1 MARGRSGQSGAIH
14 ARGRRHIFPM
24 LAVLASFAAA
34 ALGFLPV
41 FAQEEGAVSGLTLT
55 SDSPGTLAMSWDVPD
70 QTPTDYRV
78 NWGKSA
84 EDFPSYAEND
94 GNAYPTTNSHTVT
107 GLDEGIEYKV
117 RVRARYRGDE
127 LNEGQTQWS
136 TPWSEAANITI
147 ASQAPE
153 ATPVPTPEPVDSAP
167 AAPTGLTA
175 AAAHDSV
182 TITWTAPA
190 GSTVTGYQILRRQ
203 TGVDEPGD
211 FQVHVDDTGN
221 TDTTYTDT
229 DVEAEA
235 RYVYRVKARNGDLL
249 SPRSSFAN
257 AELPASPDP
266 DSTRDGAVDLGDI
279 TGLSSAR
286 FSRHTIKGGNDR
298 VDYFKFSITEPKLVT
313 LGLRQL
319 DFDADLVL
327 EDSEGTAL
335 GESRNDGAANEAK
348 VATLL
353 EGTYYIRVEA
363 REKGVNQYVLRY
375 GVGEPDPE
383 KVDKARKSALKADPA
398 VSLSMNTLTVEE
410 EDSAT
415 YTVVLA
421 SQPTADVTVTVSAP
435 SDSGISV
442 DNATLTF
449 TDTDWDVEQTV
460 TVSAA
465 ADDNTVTDTAV
476 ISHAAASTDTD
487 YNGITVENVTV
498 TIHDSS
504 FRIRIEDGDEALTVT
519 EGDSAGAELCFRL
532 SDVPTEDV
540 TVTLAPDGD
549 SELHIY
555 PAEFTIAGSDEFCA
569 VVTAGP
575 DPDADN
581 DEATVTLQAA
591 GGGYDDTPAEES
603 VVTVADLGSSPPRGV
618 YVSVQDLAIQEGD
631 NPTYVVA
638 LTSQPTG
645 DVTIEIAAF
654 NDRGS
659 DGQNNVNTVP
669 QSVQPS
675 RDSRSVVFTTENWHV
690 AQTVTVNSTEDPDA
704 DDHMATVFHTVSG
717 ADYGENGVTA
727 QSIRVSV
734 EDVAWVYYYLDSPLV
749 VDEAI
754 GTFTVTITSL
764 FRSPFPPKRPHIF
777 LFQSIDLFE
786 GRAIPNP
793 ASSAQNCSE
802 DGDFAERNTFHYFS
816 PGDYH
821 PISSDFADY
830 RASVQYIVP
839 ICNDARTE
847 PTEYFRLY
855 LRDHPTLWKG
865 VVNVPQFDGDN
876 TYDWGIYNTIAI
888 RDNDPPGVI
897 VSQAE
902 LEVTEED
909 TVGATY
915 TVQLAT
921 QPDSNVTIRV
931 QGAEGTD
938 LNVSPTEMT
947 FPGGTFSVAK
957 TVTVT
962 ARADADTVDDR
973 VTLTHSASGSGYDRV
988 PIDSVAVTVKENDKG
1003 VNLSPPVLEVEEG
1016 DVAGSTYTV
1025 WLNTRPS
1032 DAVTVDIAG
1041 HVGTDLTPDRTVL
1054 AFDRDN
1060 WDVPQT
1066 VTVTAA
1072 ADDDFLNDSVTLTH
1086 TPSGGDHESLPASAL
1101 PVIVRDQGGVI
1112 VKPTSLS
1119 VVEGDTEGGSYAVA
1133 LRQEPSANVTITIT
1147 KAGSSGVSVDETIL
1161 IFTPQDWSQ
1170 EQTVTVTAAADD
1182 DDDQGS
1188 ANISH
1193 AASGGG
1199 YDGVPVDGVSVRTLE
1214 PDLFQIATTP
1224 QFLRILEGRSAT
1236 YHLELTQEPVGN
1248 GTTTITVSSDDS
1260 ARVTV
1265 SPTSLDF
1272 TRDNYNVPRAIM
1284 VTTTADA
1291 DDDDN
1296 LVILTNTG
1304 SGGGYNGVTR
1314 DLRVTVLE
1322 EDDRGVTASETS
1334 RTVVEEGTSTYTLV
1348 LDSEPT
1354 DDVRVALSVSAD
1366 SGFTVNDRYVTF
1378 TTGNWEE
1385 EQTITISGTA
1395 DDDAYGESG
1404 TITHLPTGGGYEGAP
1419 ADSVD
1424 VTVTDDD
1431 TPGITVEPTTL
1442 GVTEGNSNTY
1452 TVVLDTRPGEDVT
1465 VTITPTGDATVTA
1478 DETELTFT
1486 PDTWDTE
1493 QTVRVSAAEDADA
1506 DDETATLEHTVS
1518 GYGAVTS
1525 AEDVD
1530 VTVTDNEPAVVVTFG
1545 QAAYA
1550 ADESDNSGTTNEEEH
1565 KAVIKVK
1572 LDRDPDRQVVVD
1584 LVVIEQGAEK
1594 DDDYTGIPP
1603 SVTFEDGETEVEFT
1617 FTAVDD
1623 TLDDDDESVKI
1634 AFDDLPARVNSGTPA
1649 ETTISINDDD
1659 DPHVTVSFEESS
1671 YPVAESDDAST
1682 MDDEE
1687 NKVEVKVTL
1696 SADPERTVVIPI
1708 TPTDQG
1714 GASDLDYS
1722 GVPPNV
1728 TFDRG
1733 ETEKT
1738 FTLTALHDTVD
1749 DDDESVLLTFGTL
1762 PTRVTEGVTPEATIA
1777 ITDDD
1782 DPEVKVSFK
1791 QSSYPVAESDDAS
1804 TMEDEENKVEVEVVL
1819 SADPERTVIIPITPT
1834 NQGGASNA
1842 DYSVPASVTFNRG
1855 DTEKTFTFTALHDTV
1870 DDDGESVKLTFG
1882 VLPVRVT
1889 RADTNVE
1896 TVVNIDDDDKPTSLI
1911 VNFEQS
1917 SYDVG
1922 EGSSVKVKLTLDD
1935 DPEMDVTIPITPTN
1949 QGGATNADYSGV
1961 EANVTFESGDTEK
1974 TFTVTAVDDTV
1985 DDDDESVKLTFGTLP
2000 SIVSAGTIDETV
2012 VNFSDDDVPAVTV
2025 RFEKSSDAVA
2035 ESDDASTMGEKEN
2048 EVTVKVILSADPERT
2063 VTIPII
2069 WTNQGGASNS
2079 DYSGVENNV
2088 VFNDGETEKTFTFMA
2103 THDTVDDD
2111 GESVKLA
2118 FGDLP
2123 TRVSEGA
2130 TTETTISI
2138 NDDDDPEV
2146 RVRFELGSYP
2156 VAESDDGSTSGVME
2170 NEVEVKVVLDADPE
2184 RTVII
2189 PIDKTDQG
2197 GASDLDYSGV
2207 PPNVTFD
2214 KGETEKTFT
2223 FTALHDTVD
2232 DDDESVLLTFGDLP
2246 TRVSEGATTETII
2259 RIDDDDDPEVR
2270 VRFESDSYTVVEGN
2284 SVEIK
2289 AILSADPERIARIT
2303 IARRDQGETSGADYE
2318 VTPRVITFNPGETE
2332 RIITFTAKSDT
2343 VDDDYDMVRL
2353 GFGTLPD
2360 RRVSRGDPRFAMV
2373 EIIDARLAPISLQ
2386 ENPCLA
2392 DWPIDMAIH
2401 GSMLYVVHN
2410 VQFGTDMVRAYNLDT
2425 LEHQPDKDIPVE
2437 NIATSGLWT
2446 DGDTMWV
2453 TKDPLTYS
2461 LDDSPPTKLFAY
2473 DLTAA
2478 PPVRDSSKD
2487 IPLADDNRNPQ
2498 GVHAVDG
2505 ILWVG
2510 DLGVEKIF
2518 AYDLATGAR
2527 LAGRD
2532 IDVSSDA
2539 RPLGDVSHI
2548 GIWTDGATMWT
2559 ADPNVRQAVR
2569 VGRGE

>member
-1 MARGRSGQSGAIH
+1 MAHQ
-14 ARGRRHIFPM
+14 
-24 LAVLASFAAA
+24 
-34 ALGFLPV
+34 
-41 FAQEEGAVSGLTLT
+41 
-55 SDSPGTLAMSWDVPD
+55 
-70 QTPTDYRV
+70 
-78 NWGKSA
+78 
-84 EDFPSYAEND
+84 
-94 GNAYPTTNSHTVT
+94 
-107 GLDEGIEYKV
+107 
-117 RVRARYRGDE
+117 
-127 LNEGQTQWS
+127 
-136 TPWSEAANITI
+136 
-147 ASQAPE
+147 
-153 ATPVPTPEPVDSAP
+153 
-167 AAPTGLTA
+167 
-175 AAAHDSV
+175 
-182 TITWTAPA
+182 
-190 GSTVTGYQILRRQ
+190 
-203 TGVDEPGD
+203 
-211 FQVHVDDTGN
+211 
-221 TDTTYTDT
+221 
-229 DVEAEA
+229 
-235 RYVYRVKARNGDLL
+235 
-249 SPRSSFAN
+249 
-257 AELPASPDP
+257 
-266 DSTRDGAVDLGDI
+266 
-279 TGLSSAR
+279 
-286 FSRHTIKGGNDR
+286 
-298 VDYFKFSITEPKLVT
+298 
-313 LGLRQL
+313 
-319 DFDADLVL
+319 
-327 EDSEGTAL
+327 
-335 GESRNDGAANEAK
+335 
-348 VATLL
+348 
-353 EGTYYIRVEA
+353 
-363 REKGVNQYVLRY
+363 
-375 GVGEPDPE
+375 
-383 KVDKARKSALKADPA
+383 
-398 VSLSMNTLTVEE
+398 
-410 EDSAT
+410 
-415 YTVVLA
+415 
-421 SQPTADVTVTVSAP
+421 
-435 SDSGISV
+435 
-442 DNATLTF
+442 
-449 TDTDWDVEQTV
+449 
-460 TVSAA
+460 
-465 ADDNTVTDTAV
+465 
-476 ISHAAASTDTD
+476 
-487 YNGITVENVTV
+487 
-498 TIHDSS
+498 
-504 FRIRIEDGDEALTVT
+504 
-519 EGDSAGAELCFRL
+519 
-532 SDVPTEDV
+532 
-540 TVTLAPDGD
+540 
-549 SELHIY
+549 
-555 PAEFTIAGSDEFCA
+555 
-569 VVTAGP
+569 
-575 DPDADN
+575 
-581 DEATVTLQAA
+581 
-591 GGGYDDTPAEES
+591 
-603 VVTVADLGSSPPRGV
+603 
-618 YVSVQDLAIQEGD
+618 
-631 NPTYVVA
+631 
-638 LTSQPTG
+638 
-645 DVTIEIAAF
+645 
-654 NDRGS
+654 
-659 DGQNNVNTVP
+659 
-669 QSVQPS
+669 
-675 RDSRSVVFTTENWHV
+675 
-690 AQTVTVNSTEDPDA
+690 
-704 DDHMATVFHTVSG
+704 
-717 ADYGENGVTA
+717 
-727 QSIRVSV
+727 
-734 EDVAWVYYYLDSPLV
+734 
-749 VDEAI
+749 
-754 GTFTVTITSL
+754 
-764 FRSPFPPKRPHIF
+764 
-777 LFQSIDLFE
+777 
-786 GRAIPNP
+786 
-793 ASSAQNCSE
+793 
-802 DGDFAERNTFHYFS
+802 
-816 PGDYH
+816 
-821 PISSDFADY
+821 
-830 RASVQYIVP
+830 
-839 ICNDARTE
+839 
-847 PTEYFRLY
+847 
-855 LRDHPTLWKG
+855 
-865 VVNVPQFDGDN
+865 
-876 TYDWGIYNTIAI
+876 
-888 RDNDPPGVI
+888 
-897 VSQAE
+897 
-902 LEVTEED
+902 
-909 TVGATY
+909 
-915 TVQLAT
+915 
-921 QPDSNVTIRV
+921 
-931 QGAEGTD
+931 
-938 LNVSPTEMT
+938 
-947 FPGGTFSVAK
+947 
-957 TVTVT
+957 
-962 ARADADTVDDR
+962 
-973 VTLTHSASGSGYDRV
+973 
-988 PIDSVAVTVKENDKG
+988 
-1003 VNLSPPVLEVEEG
+1003 
-1016 DVAGSTYTV
+1016 
-1025 WLNTRPS
+1025 
-1032 DAVTVDIAG
+1032 
-1041 HVGTDLTPDRTVL
+1041 
-1054 AFDRDN
+1054 
-1060 WDVPQT
+1060 
-1066 VTVTAA
+1066 
-1072 ADDDFLNDSVTLTH
+1072 
-1086 TPSGGDHESLPASAL
+1086 
-1101 PVIVRDQGGVI
+1101 
-1112 VKPTSLS
+1112 
-1119 VVEGDTEGGSYAVA
+1119 
-1133 LRQEPSANVTITIT
+1133 
-1147 KAGSSGVSVDETIL
+1147 
-1161 IFTPQDWSQ
+1161 
-1170 EQTVTVTAAADD
+1170 
-1182 DDDQGS
+1182 
-1188 ANISH
+1188 
-1193 AASGGG
+1193 
-1199 YDGVPVDGVSVRTLE
+1199 
-1214 PDLFQIATTP
+1214 
-1224 QFLRILEGRSAT
+1224 
-1236 YHLELTQEPVGN
+1236 PVGD
-1248 GTTTITVSSDDS
+1248 GTTTITITSDDS

-1296 LVILTNTG
+1296 VVILTNTG

-1334 RTVVEEGTSTYTLV
+1334 RTVVEEGTETYTLV
-1348 LDSEPT
+1348 LDSEPA
-1354 DDVRVALSVSAD
+1354 DEVRVTLSVSAD
-1366 SGFTVNDRYVTF
+1366 SGFTVSDRYVTF

-1385 EQTITISGTA
+1385 EQTITISGAA
-1395 DDDAYGESG
+1395 DDDAYGNSG
-1404 TITHLPTGGGYEGAP
+1404 TITHLAIGGGYEGAP

-1431 TPGITVEPTTL
+1431 TPGVTVEPETL

-1465 VTITPTGDATVTA
+1465 VTITRSGDATVTA

-1506 DDETATLEHTVS
+1506 DDETAAIEHTVS
-1518 GYGAVTS
+1518 GYDTVTN

-1550 ADESDNSGTTNEEEH
+1550 ADESDKSGTTNEEEH

-1584 LVVIEQGAEK
+1584 FIVMEQGAEK
-1594 DDDYTGIPP
+1594 DDDYTGIPA
-1603 SVTFEDGETEVEFT
+1603 SVTFEDDETEVEFT

-1634 AFDDLPARVNSGTPA
+1634 AFDDLPARVSSGTPA

-1714 GASDLDYS
+1714 SASDLDYS
-1722 GVPPNV
+1722 GVLPNV

-1762 PTRVTEGVTPEATIA
+1762 PTRVTEGATPEATIA

-1791 QSSYPVAESDDAS
+1791 QSSYPVAESDDMS
-1804 TMEDEENKVEVEVVL
+1804 TTDKKENEVEVEVVL

-1834 NQGGASNA
+1834 NQDGASNA

-1855 DTEKTFTFTALHDTV
+1855 DTEKTITFTALHDTV

-1882 VLPVRVT
+1882 ALPVRVT

-1922 EGSSVKVKLTLDD
+1922 EGSNVKVKLTLDD

-2088 VFNDGETEKTFTFMA
+2088 VFNDGETEMTFTFMA

-2111 GESVKLA
+2111 GESVKLT

-2156 VAESDDGSTSGVME
+2156 VAESDDTSTSGVME

-2197 GASDLDYSGV
+2197 GASASDYSGV
-2207 PPNVTFD
+2207 PPNVVFNE
-2214 KGETEKTFT
+2214 GETEKTFT
-2223 FTALHDTVD
+2223 ITALHDTVD
-2232 DDDESVLLTFGDLP
+2232 DDDESVKLVFGDLP
-2246 TRVSEGATTETII
+2246 TRVSEGATTETTV
-2259 RIDDDDDPEVR
+2259 RIDDDDDPWVR
-2270 VRFESDSYTVVEGN
+2270 VSFESDSYTVVEGN
-2284 SVEIK
+2284 SISIK
-2289 AILSADPERIARIT
+2289 VALDADPERIARIT
-2303 IARRDQGETSGADYE
+2303 IARRNQGETSGADYE

-2510 DLGVEKIF
+2510 DIREEKIF

-2539 RPLGDVSHI
+2539 RSLGDVSHI
-2548 GIWTDGATMWT
+2548 GIWTDGTTMWT
-2559 ADPNVRQAVR
+2559 ADPNAAKLYAWDVASKARKPQFDILPYGANR
-2569 VGRGE
+2569 VPAGIVSDGTTMFVADHLDCKIYRYALPQ

>member
-1 MARGRSGQSGAIH
+1 MTIESIIESAIRGRATLSIFAILLIV
-14 ARGRRHIFPM
+14 AT
-24 LAVLASFAAA
+24 VLSA
-34 ALGFLPV
+34 LPV
-41 FAQEEGAVSGLTLT
+41 FAQEEGAVGGLTLT
-55 SDSPGTLAMSWDVPD
+55 SDSPGTLAMSWDTPG

-78 NWGKSA
+78 NWAKSA

-94 GNAYPTTNSHTVT
+94 GNAYLTTNSHTVT
-107 GLDEGIEYKV
+107 GLDEGVEYKV

-136 TPWSEAANITI
+136 TPWSEPARITI

-153 ATPVPTPEPVDSAP
+153 TTPVPTPEPVVSAP
-167 AAPTGLTA
+167 AAPTGLKA

-182 TITWTAPA
+182 TLTWTAPA

-279 TGLSSAR
+279 TGLTETQFSSY
-286 FSRHTIKGGNDR
+286 TIKGGNDS
-298 VDYFKFSITEPKLVT
+298 VDYFKFSITEPKLAN

-319 DFDADLVL
+319 DFNADLIL

-335 GESRNDGAANEAK
+335 GESRNDGVANEAK
-348 VATLL
+348 VATIL
-353 EGTYYIRVEA
+353 EGAYYIRVEA
-363 REKGVNQYVLRY
+363 REQGVNQYVLRY
-375 GVGEPDPE
+375 GVGEPDPK
-383 KVDKARKSALKADPA
+383 KVEEARKSALKADPT
-398 VSLSMNTLTVEE
+398 VSLSMDTLTVEE
-410 EDSAT
+410 GDSAI

-421 SQPTADVTVTVSAP
+421 SQPTADVTITVSPP
-435 SDSGISV
+435 SDSSISV

-449 TDTDWDVEQTV
+449 TDTDWNVEQTV

-476 ISHAAASTDTD
+476 ISHTAASTDTD

-498 TIHDSS
+498 TIHDGS

-591 GGGYDDTPAEES
+591 GGGYDGAPAEEA
-603 VVTVADLGSSPPRGV
+603 VVTVQDLGSSPPRGV
-618 YVSVQDLAIQEGD
+618 YISVQDLAIQEGD
-631 NPTYVVA
+631 SPTYVVA

-645 DVTIEIAAF
+645 DVTIEITAF
-654 NDRGS
+654 NDDGS
-659 DGQNNVNTVP
+659 DGRNNVNTVP
-669 QSVQPS
+669 DSVRPP
-675 RDSRSVVFTTENWHV
+675 RDSRSLAFTTENWHV

-717 ADYGENGVTA
+717 ADYGANNVTA

-734 EDVAWVYYYLDSPLV
+734 EDVAWLYYYLEAPSV
-749 VDEAI
+749 VDENI
-754 GTFTVTITSL
+754 GAYIVTVRSL
-764 FRSPFPPKRPHIF
+764 FKSPFPPKRPHIF
-777 LFQSIDLFE
+777 GLETIEPYF
-786 GRAIPNP
+786 RAYLSKNRPWIPTAYP
-793 ASSAQNCSE
+793 RERCSLG
-802 DGDFAERNTFHYFS
+802 GDYQYRSFGHHFV

-821 PISSDFADY
+821 SLSHEFADY
-830 RASVQYIVP
+830 EASFQYFFMV
-839 ICNDARTE
+839 CDDAKTE

-855 LRDHPTLWKG
+855 LDDGGGGWDG
-865 VVNVPQFDGDN
+865 VVNVPKEMTFQIA
-876 TYDWGIYNTIAI
+876 GIHQLIAL
-888 RDNDPPGVI
+888 RDNDPPGVT
-897 VSQAE
+897 VSQTK

-909 TVGATY
+909 TAGRSY
-915 TVQLAT
+915 TVRLAA
-921 QPDSNVTIRV
+921 QPGSNVDIRV

-947 FPGGTFSVAK
+947 FTDETWDVPQ

-962 ARADADTVDDR
+962 ARADADSVDDV
-973 VTLTHSASGSGYDRV
+973 VTLTHRALGSGYDALK
-988 PIDSVAVTVKENDKG
+988 IESVVVTVKENDKG
-1003 VNLSPPVLEVEEG
+1003 VNLSPPSLEVDEG

-1072 ADDDFLNDSVTLTH
+1072 ADDDLLNDSVTLTH

-1101 PVIVRDQGGVI
+1101 PVIVRDQGGVS

-1182 DDDQGS
+1182 DDDQGF

-1236 YHLELTQEPVGN
+1236 YYLELTEPPVGD
-1248 GTTTITVSSDDS
+1248 GTTTITISSDDDT
-1260 ARVTV
+1260 RVTV
-1265 SPTSLDF
+1265 SPATLEFTSA
-1272 TRDNYNVPRAIM
+1272 NYNVPRTIT

-1296 LVILTNTG
+1296 LVVLTNTG
-1304 SGGGYNGVTR
+1304 FAGGYTGVTK

-1334 RTVVEEGTSTYTLV
+1334 RTVVEEGTATYTLV

-1354 DDVRVALSVSAD
+1354 DDVRVTLSVSAD
-1366 SGFTVNDRYVTF
+1366 SGFTVSEQYVTF
-1378 TTGNWEE
+1378 TTGNWDE
-1385 EQTITISGTA
+1385 EQTITITGTS
-1395 DDDAYGESG
+1395 DDDAYGNSG

-1419 ADSVD
+1419 ADSIS

-1486 PDTWDTE
+1486 PDTWNIE

-1506 DDETATLEHTVS
+1506 DDETAAIEHTVS
-1518 GYGAVTS
+1518 GYDTVTS

-1550 ADESDNSGTTNEEEH
+1550 ADESDKSGTTNEEEH
-1565 KAVIKVK
+1565 KAIIKVK

-1584 LVVIEQGAEK
+1584 FIVMEQGAEK
-1594 DDDYTGIPP
+1594 DDDYTGIPA
-1603 SVTFEDGETEVEFT
+1603 SVTFEDDETEVEFT

-1634 AFDDLPARVNSGTPA
+1634 AFDDLPARVSSGTPA

-1762 PTRVTEGVTPEATIA
+1762 PTRVSEGATPEATIA

-1819 SADPERTVIIPITPT
+1819 SADPERTVTIPITPT

-1855 DTEKTFTFTALHDTV
+1855 DTEKTITFTATHDTV

-2035 ESDDASTMGEKEN
+2035 ESDDTSTMGEKEN

-2079 DYSGVENNV
+2079 DYSGVPPNV
-2088 VFNDGETEKTFTFMA
+2088 AFNDGETEKTFTITA
-2103 THDTVDDD
+2103 LHDTEDDD

-2197 GASDLDYSGV
+2197 GASDLDYTGV

-2214 KGETEKTFT
+2214 KGETEKTIT

-2232 DDDESVLLTFGDLP
+2232 DDDESVKLVFGDLP

-2303 IARRDQGETSGADYE
+2303 VARRNQGETSGADYE

-2453 TKDPLTYS
+2453 TKDPLTLRTLWTIPHPPS
-2461 LDDSPPTKLFAY
+2461 CSPT
-2473 DLTAA
+2473 T
-2478 PPVRDSSKD
+2478 
-2487 IPLADDNRNPQ
+2487 
-2498 GVHAVDG
+2498 
-2505 ILWVG
+2505 
-2510 DLGVEKIF
+2510 
-2518 AYDLATGAR
+2518 
-2527 LAGRD
+2527 
-2532 IDVSSDA
+2532 
-2539 RPLGDVSHI
+2539 
-2548 GIWTDGATMWT
+2548 
-2559 ADPNVRQAVR
+2559 
-2569 VGRGE
+2569 